1 MSALLLT
8 AVVGTRGKTSVAL
21 TADHLL
27 AVELLGKSGQGRLN
41 HSSSHLEEHFKGGLR
56 RNSVGTDGLGVLK
69 LLSGKDK
76 ALLVVVNVLSLLDH
90 LLDVLHGLGGLN
102 LKRDGVS
109 LQRHFQLVRA
119 RRSTY
124 SHSLEKEL
132 HAGYKGLSN
141 VTL

>member
-8 AVVGTRGKTSVAL
+8 AVMSTRGETSVAL
-21 TADHLL
+21 TANHLL
-27 AVELLGKSGQGRLN
+27 AVELLGESGKSRLN

-109 LQRHFQLVRA
+109 LQCHFQPF
-119 RRSTY
+119 
-124 SHSLEKEL
+124 
-132 HAGYKGLSN
+132 
-141 VTL
+141 